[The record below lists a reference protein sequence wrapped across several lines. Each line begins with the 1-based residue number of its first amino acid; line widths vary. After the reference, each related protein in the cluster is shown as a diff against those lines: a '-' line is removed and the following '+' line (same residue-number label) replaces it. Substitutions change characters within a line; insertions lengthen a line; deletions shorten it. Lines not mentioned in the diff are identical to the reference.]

1 MQQWPRRSASWTG
14 ADRALERYPYLGTVD
29 VPSPVMAALCD
40 DLNTPLALSAMHG
53 LADKALAGEFDAAC
67 GLRAAGKLL
76 GIVQQSVDEW
86 FRGGA
91 DRATVEAAIADRQ
104 EARRRR
110 DYKRA
115 DAIRAEWSARGV
127 VFEDRPDGTTSW
139 SVVAG
144 SDGR

>member
-1 MQQWPRRSASWTG
+1 MRRSEHAVG
-14 ADRALERYPYLGTVD
+14 AVGDAWSGGQGARRD
-29 VPSPVMAALCD
+29 FD
-40 DLNTPLALSAMHG
+40 SAC
-53 LADKALAGEFDAAC
+53 A
-67 GLRAAGKLL
+67 LRAAGRLL